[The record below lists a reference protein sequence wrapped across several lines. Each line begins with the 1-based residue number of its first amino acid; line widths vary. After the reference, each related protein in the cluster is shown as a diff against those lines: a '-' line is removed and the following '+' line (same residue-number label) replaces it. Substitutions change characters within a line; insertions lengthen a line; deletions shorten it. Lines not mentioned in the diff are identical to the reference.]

1 MADNLKVTITPQ
13 DSLRITKTPQDNL
26 LVTNYRV
33 FQGSQ
38 VRLAEIFDV
47 NIENPQ
53 DGDLLQ
59 YSADTTQWIASNELK
74 NAVLSGDIVLEGGDF

>member
-1 MADNLKVTITPQ
+1 MTDNLKVR
-13 DSLRITKTPQDNL
+13 LTPQDNL
-26 LVTNYRV
+26 LITNYRV

-74 NAVLSGDIVLEGGDF
+74 NTILSGDVVLEGGNF